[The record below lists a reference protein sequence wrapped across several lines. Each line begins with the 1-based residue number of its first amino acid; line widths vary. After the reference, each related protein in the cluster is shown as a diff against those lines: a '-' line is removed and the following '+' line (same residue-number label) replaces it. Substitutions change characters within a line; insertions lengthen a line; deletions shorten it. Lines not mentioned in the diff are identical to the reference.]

1 MRVRSSRTEIAEY
14 FDTTVK
20 TIHQKIIKN
29 GKKVGRNGSIY
40 TVSLISSVLRVTR
53 PIVRQWAGESRLE
66 LKSEVRGSVT
76 VQFAEDEEFERF
88 CRKNHNYLIY
98 EVGGRIA
105 PRERIQFLKEFVMAA
120 DMPDDH
126 TARSHKREREAYAQQ
141 MKPEAEDE
149 DIDENE
155 AQDDQA

>member
-1 MRVRSSRTEIAEY
+1 
-14 FDTTVK
+14 
-20 TIHQKIIKN
+20 
-29 GKKVGRNGSIY
+29 
-40 TVSLISSVLRVTR
+40 
-53 PIVRQWAGESRLE
+53 VRQWAGESRLE

-105 PRERIQFLKEFVMAA
+105 PRERIQFLKEFFMAA

-126 TARSHKREREAYAQQ
+126 TARSHKREHEAYAQQ
-141 MKPEAEDE
+141 MKPKAEDE
-149 DIDENE
+149 DDEENDE
-155 AQDDQA
+155 PFDQA

>member
-1 MRVRSSRTEIAEY
+1 
-14 FDTTVK
+14 
-20 TIHQKIIKN
+20 
-29 GKKVGRNGSIY
+29 
-40 TVSLISSVLRVTR
+40 
-53 PIVRQWAGESRLE
+53 VRQLAGESRLE

-120 DMPDDH
+120 EMPDDH
-126 TARSHKREREAYAQQ
+126 TARSHKRFGAR
-141 MKPEAEDE
+141 DE
-149 DIDENE
+149 QPSSARHKCPSAVNNHADFS
-155 AQDDQA
+155 

>member
-1 MRVRSSRTEIAEY
+1 MKPGLQFRLHQQLTLTPQLQQAIRLLQLSQLELEAELRQIAES
-14 FDTTVK
+14 
-20 TIHQKIIKN
+20 N
-29 GKKVGRNGSIY
+29 P
-40 TVSLISSVLRVTR
+40 L
-53 PIVRQWAGESRLE
+53 LE
-66 LKSEVRGSVT
+66 
-76 VQFAEDEEFERF
+76 FAEDAEFERF

-126 TARSHKREREAYAQQ
+126 TARSHKRERDAYLQQ

-149 DIDENE
+149 DDEDNDE
-155 AQDDQA
+155 PYDQD